1 MVNDVLKS
9 LDADIA
15 KAMEALHRDLAKVR
29 TGRANATMLDGIR
42 VDYYGTPTPLN
53 QVANISVPEPRM
65 LVVKPWEKRLI
76 PEIEKAIRAASLGI
90 NPAVDSEVVRL
101 PIPALTADRRKELV
115 KQVKKLAEDA
125 KVAVRKCRQ
134 TAREALEGGGK
145 SGKVPEDE
153 VKKGQEKIQTKIDD
167 AIKQVDVISD
177 KKQAEIMEV

>member
-9 LDADIA
+9 LEADIA
-15 KAMEALHRDLAKVR
+15 KAMEALNRDLSKVR

-53 QVANISVPEPRM
+53 QVANVSVPEPRL

-90 NPAVDSEVVRL
+90 NPTSDSELVRL

-115 KQVKKLAEDA
+115 KQVKKHAEDA

-134 TAREALEGGGK
+134 SAREMLEGAGK
-145 SGKVPEDE
+145 SGKVPEDD
-153 VKKGQEKIQTKIDD
+153 VKKGLEKIQTKIDD
-167 AIKQVDVISD
+167 ATKQVDVISD